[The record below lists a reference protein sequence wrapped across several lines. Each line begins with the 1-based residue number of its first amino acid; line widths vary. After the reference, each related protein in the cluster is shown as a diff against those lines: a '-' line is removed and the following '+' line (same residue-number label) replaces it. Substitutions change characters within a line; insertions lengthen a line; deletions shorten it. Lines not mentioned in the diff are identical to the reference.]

1 MKPKYKIGAHNAAT
15 GEVGSMLSIFL
26 TPFACCQSKSLKELY
41 AAGVRLF
48 DMRLKRHR
56 NTLYCAHGVWVSNLP
71 TQELLRPLT
80 AILDEPTYFELT
92 YEGSNPSQE
101 DIAVI
106 KELASWLQS
115 MSPNAIVTRINRKTP
130 WEAIETY
137 HPLEYVGDGVGF
149 LGIHGWHCL
158 LPIPWLWHK
167 LHKPKFSEDKF
178 TYTDFV

>member
-15 GEVGSMLSIFL
+15 GEMGSMFRIFL
-26 TPFACCQSKSLKELY
+26 TPFACCQRKTLLEQY

-48 DMRLKRHR
+48 DIRLKRHR
-56 NTLYCAHGVWVSNLP
+56 NTLYCAHGIWVSQLS
-71 TQELLRPLT
+71 TQDILRHLT

-92 YEGSNPSQE
+92 YEGSNPSEE

-115 MSPNAIVTRINRKTP
+115 MSPYAIVTRINRKTP

-137 HPLEYVGDGVGF
+137 HNVPYVGDGVGF
-149 LGIHGWHCL
+149 LGIHGWRCL
-158 LPIPWLWHK
+158 LPIPWLWAK
-167 LHKPKFSEDKF
+167 LHKPKLSEYKF